1 MTDLGG
7 STMQAGQGR
16 RGILGG
22 AVLIAVGV
30 PFLLQAL
37 DVPNAPAYLFLA
49 LGLAFGAA
57 WYLGQRQYVYLVP
70 AAALITFGLGL
81 LIPSWLGLDNSL
93 AAPIFLGA
101 LAVGFFL
108 VFLVD
113 PKRPVPL
120 VPAALLALVALLS
133 LFGMSDIL
141 PSWFQPMFVPL
152 LFVALGLYLLIERRP
167 T

>member
-1 MTDLGG
+1 
-7 STMQAGQGR
+7 MQAAGR

-30 PFLLQAL
+30 PFLLQTFN
-37 DVPNAPAYLFLA
+37 VPNTPAYLFLA

-57 WYLGQRQYVYLVP
+57 WYLGARQYVYLVP

-81 LIPSWLGLDNSL
+81 VIPSWLSLGNDL

-101 LAVGFFL
+101 LAIGFFL

-120 VPAALLALVALLS
+120 VAAVLLAVVALLT
-133 LFGMSDIL
+133 LFGRGDLM

-152 LFVALGLYLLIERRP
+152 LFIALGLYLLIERRA

>member
-1 MTDLGG
+1 
-7 STMQAGQGR
+7 MQARPGR

-22 AVLIAVGV
+22 AVLVAVGV

-49 LGLAFGAA
+49 LGIAFGAA

-81 LIPSWLGLDNSL
+81 LIPSWFSLDSAL

-101 LAVGFFL
+101 LAIGFFL

-113 PKRPVPL
+113 PKRLVPL
-120 VPAALLALVALLS
+120 IPAVLLALVALLT
-133 LFGMSDIL
+133 LFGMSNIL
-141 PSWFQPMFVPL
+141 PSWFQTMFVPL

>member
-1 MTDLGG
+1 MR
-7 STMQAGQGR
+7 APEAR

-37 DVPNAPAYLFLA
+37 GVVNAPAYLFLA

-57 WYLGQRQYVYLVP
+57 WYLGQRPYVYLVP

-81 LIPSWLGLDNSL
+81 LVPSWLGLDSAL

-101 LAVGFFL
+101 LALGFFL
-108 VFLVD
+108 VFLLA
-113 PKRPVPL
+113 PERPMPL
-120 VPAALLALVALLS
+120 IAAALLALVALLT
-133 LFGMSDIL
+133 LFGMSNIL
-141 PSWFQPMFVPL
+141 PSWFQTMFVPL
-152 LFVALGLYLLIERRP
+152 LFVALGLYLLIERRSN
-167 T
+167 